1 MSRTALPRHREVI
14 DEPGLRFVEAFLSTS
29 TADGAGDKDRDQLTS
44 VAGAQR
50 WLDGALR
57 ELRPVSRL
65 TGTSGRLGRGDLDPL
80 RTFRETLRAAFRAD
94 GPQPPD
100 LLADYTST
108 VDVQWDPIAGVRY
121 RSAVDG
127 WRAVVGLTSVELL
140 RAEAA
145 GTLHRLKTCAYAPC
159 GFPFIDQS
167 PNTSRMWHD
176 TKRCGNV
183 MNLRAARAR
192 IAKAKE
198 EGP

>member
-1 MSRTALPRHREVI
+1 VSRTALPRRREVI
-14 DEPGLRFVEAFLSTS
+14 GEPGLRFVEAFLSTS
-29 TADGAGDKDRDQLTS
+29 TADGDGDKDRDRLTS
-44 VAGAQR
+44 VAEAQR
-50 WLDGALR
+50 WLDSALR

-65 TGTSGRLGRGDLDPL
+65 TAL
-80 RTFRETLRAAFRAD
+80 RAD
-94 GPQPPD
+94 GSQPPD
-100 LLADYTST
+100 RFADYTST
-108 VDVQWDPIAGVRY
+108 VDIRWDPIAGVRY
-121 RSAVDG
+121 RPGVDG
-127 WRAVVGLTSVELL
+127 WQAVVALISVELL

-192 IAKAKE
+192 TAKARE
-198 EGP
+198 

>member
-1 MSRTALPRHREVI
+1 VSRTALPRRREVI
-14 DEPGLRFVEAFLSTS
+14 GEPGLRFVEAFLSTS
-29 TADGAGDKDRDQLTS
+29 TADGDGDKDRDRLTS
-44 VAGAQR
+44 VAEAQR
-50 WLDGALR
+50 WLDSALR

-65 TGTSGRLGRGDLDPL
+65 TGSIRLGRGDLDPL
-80 RTFRETLRAAFRAD
+80 RTFRETLRAALRAD
-94 GPQPPD
+94 GSQPPD
-100 LLADYTST
+100 RFADYTST
-108 VDVQWDPIAGVRY
+108 VDIRWDPIAGVRY
-121 RSAVDG
+121 RPGVDG
-127 WRAVVGLTSVELL
+127 WQAVVALISVELL

-192 IAKAKE
+192 TAKARE
-198 EGP
+198 